1 MKHILVT
8 GANGQLGSKIQEKI
22 IQGNYKNPIEERPK
36 WHFLSRDEFD
46 LTDSCS
52 MEAAIKKYHPDIIV
66 NCAAYTDVNKAET
79 DELSAFEVNAYGPRK
94 LAELCKEN
102 NIFLIHIS
110 TDFVFSGSDLNKPI
124 KEDTFSVNH
133 KLSPLNVYGNSK
145 YLGEFYVEISG
156 CKYII
161 IRTSWLYGDGA
172 ENKNFVNTIV
182 DKLISP
188 QNCSDISVVISEVG
202 SPTYTGD
209 LADFIILI
217 TNFDY
222 ENSQGIYHYCNH
234 GVISRYDFAK
244 AIQEILQDLDIID
257 NSKNVVPSLE
267 FDKKVRRPA
276 YSVLD
281 NTKAIDKF
289 CVSIP
294 YWRDSLAEA
303 MILLLRNKGIIQ

>member
-22 IQGNYKNPIEERPK
+22 NHGNYKRLIKECPE
-36 WHFLSRDEFD
+36 WHFLSHDEFD

-52 MEAAIKKYHPDIIV
+52 MEAAIKKYHPDIVV

-110 TDFVFSGSDLNKPI
+110 TDFVFSGSGLNKPI
-124 KEDTFSVNH
+124 KEDTLLANH
-133 KLSPLNVYGNSK
+133 KRSPLNVYGESK
-145 YLGEFYVEISG
+145 NWGEFYIESSG

-209 LADFIILI
+209 LADFIILM
-217 TNFDY
+217 TY
-222 ENSQGIYHYCNH
+222 SH
-234 GVISRYDFAK
+234 G
-244 AIQEILQDLDIID
+244 
-257 NSKNVVPSLE
+257 
-267 FDKKVRRPA
+267 
-276 YSVLD
+276 
-281 NTKAIDKF
+281 
-289 CVSIP
+289 
-294 YWRDSLAEA
+294 
-303 MILLLRNKGIIQ
+303 